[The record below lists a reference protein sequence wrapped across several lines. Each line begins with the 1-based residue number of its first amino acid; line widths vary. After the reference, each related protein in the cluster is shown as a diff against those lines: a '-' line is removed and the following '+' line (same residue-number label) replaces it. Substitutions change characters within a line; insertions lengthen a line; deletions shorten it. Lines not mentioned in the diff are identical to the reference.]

1 MFGHRSN
8 RGLVIINNF
17 TDTGQ
22 DEESAPYSI
31 IYFIQ
36 EETQMD
42 WQTVLLS
49 VLSIVL
55 TALVTWASERLISY
69 LNTKITNT
77 KYAKYLTDAVDIVTG
92 AVKSTYQTYVEAL
105 KDKNMFTEEAQKEAL
120 TRATNMALSQLSQEL
135 QTFIT
140 TNFGD
145 LEGWI
150 QNAIES
156 SLYDLKNK
164 PTSDKAN

>member
-1 MFGHRSN
+1 
-8 RGLVIINNF
+8 
-17 TDTGQ
+17 
-22 DEESAPYSI
+22 
-31 IYFIQ
+31 
-36 EETQMD
+36 
-42 WQTVLLS
+42 
-49 VLSIVL
+49 
-55 TALVTWASERLISY
+55 
-69 LNTKITNT
+69 
-77 KYAKYLTDAVDIVTG
+77 
-92 AVKSTYQTYVEAL
+92 
-105 KDKNMFTEEAQKEAL
+105 MFTEEAQKEAL

>member
-1 MFGHRSN
+1 
-8 RGLVIINNF
+8 
-17 TDTGQ
+17 
-22 DEESAPYSI
+22 
-31 IYFIQ
+31 
-36 EETQMD
+36 MD

-49 VLSIVL
+49 IVSIVL

-69 LNTKITNT
+69 LNTKISNA
-77 KYAKYLTDAVDIVTG
+77 KYAKYLTDSVTIVMG

-105 KDKNMFTEEAQKEAL
+105 KDKDMFTEEAQKEAL
-120 TRATNMALSQLSQEL
+120 TRATTLAMSQLSQEL

-164 PTSDKAN
+164 PTSDKAD

>member
-1 MFGHRSN
+1 
-8 RGLVIINNF
+8 
-17 TDTGQ
+17 
-22 DEESAPYSI
+22 
-31 IYFIQ
+31 
-36 EETQMD
+36 MD

-49 VLSIVL
+49 VVSIVL

-69 LNTKITNT
+69 LNTKISNA
-77 KYAKYLTDAVDIVTG
+77 KYAKYLTDSVTIVMG

-105 KDKNMFTEEAQKEAL
+105 KDKDMFTEEAQKEAL
-120 TRATNMALSQLSQEL
+120 TRATTLAMSQLSQEL

-164 PTSDKAN
+164 PTSDKAD

>member
-1 MFGHRSN
+1 
-8 RGLVIINNF
+8 
-17 TDTGQ
+17 
-22 DEESAPYSI
+22 
-31 IYFIQ
+31 
-36 EETQMD
+36 MD

-49 VLSIVL
+49 ALSIVL
-55 TALVTWASERLISY
+55 TALITWGSERLISY
-69 LNTKITNT
+69 LNTKITNA
-77 KYAKYLTDAVDIVTG
+77 KYANYLTDAVEIVTR
-92 AVKSTYQTYVEAL
+92 AVKATYQTYVEAL

-120 TRATNMALSQLSQEL
+120 TRATTLAMSQLSQEL

>member
-1 MFGHRSN
+1 
-8 RGLVIINNF
+8 
-17 TDTGQ
+17 
-22 DEESAPYSI
+22 
-31 IYFIQ
+31 
-36 EETQMD
+36 MD
-42 WQTVLLS
+42 WQTTLLS
-49 VLSIVL
+49 IVSIVL

-69 LNTKITNT
+69 LNTKITNA
-77 KYAKYLTDAVDIVTG
+77 KYANYLTDAVEIVTR

-105 KDKNMFTEEAQKEAL
+105 KDKNIFTEEAQKEAL
-120 TRATNMALSQLSQEL
+120 TRATNLAMSQLSQEL

-150 QNAIES
+150 QNVIES

-164 PTSDKAN
+164 STSDKAN

>member
-1 MFGHRSN
+1 
-8 RGLVIINNF
+8 
-17 TDTGQ
+17 
-22 DEESAPYSI
+22 
-31 IYFIQ
+31 
-36 EETQMD
+36 MD

-49 VLSIVL
+49 VVSIVL

-69 LNTKITNT
+69 LNTKISNA
-77 KYAKYLTDAVDIVTG
+77 KYAKYLTDSVTIVMG

-105 KDKNMFTEEAQKEAL
+105 KEKDMFTEEAQKEAL
-120 TRATNMALSQLSQEL
+120 TRATTLAMSQLSQEL

-164 PTSDKAN
+164 PTSDKAD

>member
-1 MFGHRSN
+1 
-8 RGLVIINNF
+8 
-17 TDTGQ
+17 
-22 DEESAPYSI
+22 
-31 IYFIQ
+31 
-36 EETQMD
+36 MD

-69 LNTKITNT
+69 FNTKITNT

-140 TNFGD
+140 TNFGN

>member
-1 MFGHRSN
+1 
-8 RGLVIINNF
+8 
-17 TDTGQ
+17 
-22 DEESAPYSI
+22 
-31 IYFIQ
+31 
-36 EETQMD
+36 MD

-49 VLSIVL
+49 VVSIVL

-69 LNTKITNT
+69 LNTKISNA
-77 KYAKYLTDAVDIVTG
+77 KYAKYLTDSVTIVMG

-105 KDKNMFTEEAQKEAL
+105 KEKDMFTEEAQKEAL
-120 TRATNMALSQLSQEL
+120 TRATTLALSQLSQEL

-164 PTSDKAN
+164 PTSDKAD